1 MKKVIIKLLLLL
13 GGIVNAQTIVNSKL
27 DSEFLGNIYSK
38 NTNGLRGWNASH
50 GNPSV
55 YGTIGENTSIWMW
68 SHSNLGEGI
77 LTDYDFQAGKTYQLS
92 FVIKTSSNVSNPNE
106 VVLNSTVNVR
116 AVTGISPKTATY
128 NMPDLPTTN
137 EIIWSKPVQVAMNNW
152 KKISVNFTPTNDN
165 SQLWFYPLM
174 TANANA
180 NGGARIQ
187 MEIDDVF
194 IMPVIKNQKPEVDQN
209 RITALSPN
217 PVKKGE
223 ILKITTKTSQVKETE
238 IYDLNGNSRSLAFTK
253 IDSNTME
260 VRIDNNFKNGI
271 HMLNIIN
278 NDNSIFRKKIIIK

>member
-1 MKKVIIKLLLLL
+1 MKKIIIMLLLF
-13 GGIVNAQTIVNSKL
+13 GEMVNAQTIVNSAL
-27 DSEFLGNIYSK
+27 DSDFLGNVYDK
-38 NTNGLRGWNASH
+38 KANCVRGWSASH

-55 YGTIGENTSIWMW
+55 YGTVGANTWAWMW
-68 SHSNLGEGI
+68 SHSNFGEGI
-77 LTDYDFQAGKTYQLS
+77 VTDYDFQAGRTYQIS

-116 AVTGISPKTATY
+116 AVTGISPKLATY
-128 NMPDLPTTN
+128 NMPDLPLTS
-137 EIIWSKPVQVAMNNW
+137 EIIWSKPVEVAMHNW
-152 KKISVNFTPTNDN
+152 KKISVNFTPTNHN

-194 IMPVIKNQKPEVDQN
+194 IMPVTKNQKIEVDQN

-223 ILKITTKTSQVKETE
+223 ILKITTKTSEVKETA
-238 IYDLNGNSRSLAFTK
+238 IYDLNGNSRNLAFTK

-260 VRIDNNFKNGI
+260 VAIDNNFKNGI

-278 NDNSIFRKKIIIK
+278 YDNTIFRKKIIIK